1 MKQIEF
7 RYKRFGF
14 TRRKRIAVPN
24 KMSEMSPTQYLAT
37 IRLSKKWITEE
48 EFFRQFFGL
57 SSSLLAKLP
66 LYYLYRLS
74 ALLGFLKDKNGRV
87 DCFYLSELPGRII
100 APLPKLRGMT
110 LQQFMTVDTFA
121 SWYMAFEKDE
131 YLDSCIATL
140 YLKEGESFSKNGG
153 NPLNMEKRIP
163 TIRRLPFD
171 LKYSI
176 LMNWVLIK
184 EWLSSA
190 YPSLFPEGKPSTNS
204 RGDKIKSKPIDWL
217 AVFDAFVGDN
227 IADMDAYKELSALD
241 AFRIM
246 NRRIADAKKQKR

>member
-7 RYKRFGF
+7 KYRRFGIS
-14 TRRKRIAVPN
+14 RCKKVAVPEN
-24 KMSEMSPTQYLAT
+24 MAEMTPAQYLAT
-37 IRLSKKWITEE
+37 VRLSKKWISEE

-57 SSSLLAKLP
+57 STSLLAKLP

-74 ALLGFLKDKNGRV
+74 ALLGFLKEKNERV
-87 DCFYLSELPGRII
+87 NSFFLSELPGSLM
-100 APLPKLRGMT
+100 APQPKLRGMT

-121 SWYMAFEKDE
+121 SWYMAFEKED
-131 YLDSCIATL
+131 YLNSCIATL
-140 YLKEGESFSKNGG
+140 YLKRDESFSKNGG
-153 NPLNMEKRIP
+153 KPLDIEQRIP
-163 TIRRLPFD
+163 TIKRLPFD

-176 LMNWVLIK
+176 LMNWMLLK

-204 RGDKIKSKPIDWL
+204 RGDKIKNKPIDWL
-217 AVFDAFVGDN
+217 AVFDVFVGDN
-227 IADMDAYKELSALD
+227 IANMDAYKELPALD

-246 NRRIADAKKQKR
+246 NRRIADAKKQRR

>member
-14 TRRKRIAVPN
+14 PRCKKIAVPD
-24 KMSEMSPTQYLAT
+24 KMSEMSPIQYLAT

-57 SSSLLAKLP
+57 SSSLLAQLP

-87 DCFYLSELPGRII
+87 DSFYLSELPAKLM
-100 APLPKLRGMT
+100 APLPKLKGMT

-121 SWYMAFEKDE
+121 SWYMAFEKNE
-131 YLDSCIATL
+131 YLDSFIATL
-140 YLKEGESFSKNGG
+140 YMKKEESFSKNGG
-153 NPLNMEKRIP
+153 KPLNLEKRIP
-163 TIRRLPFD
+163 TIKRLPFD

-176 LMNWVLIK
+176 LMNWVLVK

-190 YPSLFPEGKPSTNS
+190 YPALFPESKPSTNS
-204 RGDKIKSKPIDWL
+204 RGDKIRHKPVDWL
-217 AVFDAFVGDN
+217 ALFDAFVGDN
-227 IADMDAYKELSALD
+227 IADMDAYKELPALD

-246 NRRIADAKKQKR
+246 NRRIADSKKRQ